1 MDTKRGK
8 IIGIIPARY
17 GSARLPGK
25 PLLEIAGKTLIQRSW
40 EQAMQVRLL
49 DRVVVATDDERIFK
63 AVESFGGE
71 AMMTFG
77 EHQTGTDRVAEAAR
91 QFPEAEVIVNVQGD
105 QPFVPPEAIDEV
117 VRAMKNDAGIEISNL
132 VARASKQDAGNPS
145 IVKIVQNKE
154 GFARYCS
161 RSPIPYPRNEEYCAW
176 YKIMDVYGFRP
187 AALQKIAA
195 LSPTRLEKAESV
207 EQLRIL
213 EYGYKIKLVETPYD
227 FIGVNTPEDLEKVRA
242 AFNHGKN

>member
-1 MDTKRGK
+1 M

-17 GSARLPGK
+17 GSVRLPGK

-105 QPFVPPEAIDEV
+105 QPLVPPEAIDAV
-117 VRAMKNDAGIEISNL
+117 V
-132 VARASKQDAGNPS
+132 
-145 IVKIVQNKE
+145 
-154 GFARYCS
+154 
-161 RSPIPYPRNEEYCAW
+161 
-176 YKIMDVYGFRP
+176 
-187 AALQKIAA
+187 
-195 LSPTRLEKAESV
+195 
-207 EQLRIL
+207 
-213 EYGYKIKLVETPYD
+213 
-227 FIGVNTPEDLEKVRA
+227 
-242 AFNHGKN
+242 